1 MSGSNGADALIDSFS
16 LVAYL
21 PEPLASFVDDLR
33 EELQPGANV
42 RGHLT
47 ILPPRKLSCSLN
59 EAIEDLRESLRTEP
73 PFHVTLGEVHK
84 FPVTNVIHL
93 CVGDGLAQ
101 VESLHQRLDRGRF
114 AWQETYRYEPH
125 VTLAQRLVGE
135 AVFRAETHAKRQWRE
150 FPKSR
155 TFFLEQLTLVRY
167 AREGNWEN
175 LQDYVLRTPSP
186 VPVGMR

>member
-1 MSGSNGADALIDSFS
+1 MSGSTGADALIDSFS

-33 EELQPGANV
+33 EELQPGAHV

-47 ILPPRKLSCSLN
+47 ILPPRKLSCSLR
-59 EAIEDLRESLRTEP
+59 EAVQDLQDSLRSES
-73 PFHVTLGEVHK
+73 PFHVTLGEVGK

-93 CVGDGLAQ
+93 GVGEGLRD
-101 VESLHQRLDRGRF
+101 VERLHRHLDRGRF

-135 AVFRAETHAKRQWRE
+135 AVYRAEDAAKRKWHD

-175 LQDYVLRTPSP
+175 LQDYVLRSPSP
-186 VPVGMR
+186 VPVGTR